1 MMKRYVKNVCAL
13 GFMILACVSCE
24 DDAELTTLQ
33 QVSFTAPI
41 EATPNSIV
49 LATDNAYQ
57 SVVTVSW
64 TDVLFPIAAPVTYT
78 LAIDV
83 AADTFGENGWANAER
98 IPVGEDV
105 LSTSILGSDLNDI
118 ALDLGLIS
126 DVEGELMFRVEAY
139 MDRFVYSDPVAISVT
154 PYTEEIAFGQLYM
167 PGSYQGWDP
176 LTAAVLPAIAV
187 GVYQGY
193 ITILA
198 PQGLGFKFT
207 TAPNW
212 DEFYGLDSNG
222 NFAQGGDTDLTLPA
236 YGSYQITVNLNTLTY
251 TFTPYSW
258 GIIGP
263 STPGGWDSDTD
274 MFYDYT
280 NSQWKFTGALNAG
293 ALKFRLNNEWTIN
306 YGTEDGNNG
315 EIMDGSVYLDNPGA
329 HTINVAGNY
338 EVTFVVDPNNP
349 ATATYSV
356 TAL

>member
-1 MMKRYVKNVCAL
+1 MTRYLKTVTL
-13 GFMILACVSCE
+13 LAFTMLLCISCE
-24 DDAELTTLQ
+24 EDAELTTLQ
-33 QVSFTAPI
+33 EVSFASPI
-41 EATPNSIV
+41 QATPESII
-49 LATDNAYQ
+49 LSDANAYQ
-57 SVVTVSW
+57 PVLNVSW
-64 TDVLFPIAAPVTYT
+64 MDVQFPIEAPVTYT

-98 IPVGEDV
+98 FVVGEDV
-105 LSTSILGSDLNDI
+105 LSTSFVGGDLNDI
-118 ALDLGLIS
+118 AADLGLES
-126 DVEGELMFRVEAY
+126 DVEGELVLRVEAY
-139 MDRFVYSDPVAISVT
+139 MDRYVYSEPVTIAVT
-154 PYTEEIAFGQLYM
+154 PYTQEVAFGQIYM

-176 LTAAVLPAIAV
+176 ATAAVLPAIAT

-207 TAPNW
+207 PEPNW
-212 DEFYGLDSNG
+212 DTFYGLDTNG
-222 NFAQGGDTDLTLPA
+222 NFAQGGDTDLTLPN
-236 YGSYQITVNLNTLTY
+236 YGSFQITVNLNTMTY

-274 MFYDYT
+274 MFYDYA
-280 NSQWKFTGALNAG
+280 NFQWKYTGPLNPG
-293 ALKFRLNNEWTIN
+293 ALKFRLNDMWPTN

-315 EIMDGSVYLDNPGA
+315 EITNGTMYLDNPGA
-329 HTINVAGNY
+329 HTINTAGNY

-356 TAL
+356 TEL